1 MNIDSYLISIIV
13 PVYNCQDFL
22 SATIESVIAQT
33 YKNWEL
39 FIIDDC
45 SLDNSF
51 EIATSYQLKDERIKV
66 LKNKSNS
73 GQAFARN
80 QGLDIANGRFIAF
93 LDSDDLWHPQ
103 KLEIHLK
110 ECLDKRLAFSYSD
123 FELIDERSNSME
135 IQMKPSNNLSF
146 QKFLKYNPVGC
157 LTIFY
162 DREQAKYLRF
172 VEDKVYQ
179 SIEDNIFCAEMF
191 KKEIR
196 YGKIPSVLA
205 YYRIRDNSS
214 SARKILMLKKRFK
227 MLQDYYGIGLLG
239 RIWYLGNYVVRN
251 LIKYTRIKLF
261 TLLK

>member
-13 PVYNCQDFL
+13 PVYNCQYFL

-51 EIATSYQLKDERIKV
+51 EIAISYQLKDERIKV

-73 GQAFARN
+73 GQAFTRN
-80 QGLDIANGRFIAF
+80 QGLDVANGRFIAF

-110 ECLDKRLAFSYSD
+110 ESLDKRLAFSYSD
-123 FELIDERSNSME
+123 FELIDERSNSMK
-135 IQMKPSNNLSF
+135 IRMIPSNNLSF

-162 DREQAKYLRF
+162 DKEQANGLRF
-172 VEDKVYQ
+172 VEDKAYQ
-179 SIEDNIFCAEMF
+179 SLEDNIFCAELF
-191 KKEIR
+191 KQEIR
-196 YGKIPSVLA
+196 YAKISIVLA
-205 YYRIRDNSS
+205 YYRIRGNSS
-214 SARKILMLKKRFK
+214 SARKIT
-227 MLQDYYGIGLLG
+227 MLQKRVQMLRNYYKISAFG
-239 RIWYLGNYVVRN
+239 RIWYLGNYVFRN
-251 LIKYTRIKLF
+251 LIKYSRIKLL